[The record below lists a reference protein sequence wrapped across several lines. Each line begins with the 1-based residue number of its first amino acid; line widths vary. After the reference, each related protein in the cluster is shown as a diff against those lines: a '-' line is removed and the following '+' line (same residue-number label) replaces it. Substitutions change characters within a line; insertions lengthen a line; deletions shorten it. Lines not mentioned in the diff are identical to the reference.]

1 MLTKEKRKMNPY
13 VKAIICLV
21 VFLGFFS
28 IFSIPMG
35 LGNALNTLMNT
46 AYQILIDTVFYI
58 MAIAVIAGAVSSLL
72 TEFGVVA
79 LLNKL
84 LSPLMRPLFGMPG
97 ASSLGIVST
106 YLSDNPA
113 ILTLADDN
121 KFRRYFKAYQIPAL
135 TNLGTSFG
143 MGLIV
148 TSYALG
154 PCSFMGKQVGM
165 AALCGNL
172 GAIIGAIISTRIML
186 LFMKKAYGKE
196 KPALEEEIQEDA
208 DQKKFTHKGFLHV
221 LDALMDGG
229 KKGVEMGLAVIPGVL
244 IICSVVLML
253 TNGKPAGTYSSITIE
268 RVAVVNGVEN
278 TLDMTDNIRL
288 PERGN
293 YIRGFSKNSSVVHWA
308 LYSSDGLITTVHPT
322 YSSTRTFSDSD
333 KLYVQVSDD
342 VPPAPM
348 IYRMILHHPDG
359 TSESLDMELERSNGK
374 GANRLYSVT
383 MPTVGYSGKAKEG
396 IALLPKLA
404 EKIDFLLKPL
414 FGFSS
419 GEALAVPVTAL
430 GSAGAALGLIPE
442 LAKRGVVNSADL
454 AVFIAI
460 CMCWS
465 GYLSTHVSMMEV
477 LGCREHTGKA
487 IISHTIGGL
496 CAGVAAH
503 WLYVLFLLI

>member
-1 MLTKEKRKMNPY
+1 MNTKPARRIHPY
-13 VKAIICLV
+13 VKALICLALFV
-21 VFLGFFS
+21 GFFS
-28 IFSIPMG
+28 VFAVPMG

-58 MAIAVIAGAVSSLL
+58 MAIAVIAGALSSVL
-72 TEFGVVA
+72 TEFGVVS

-84 LSPLMRPLFGMPG
+84 LSPLMGPLFGMPG
-97 ASSLGIVST
+97 ASALGIVST

-113 ILTLADDN
+113 ILTLADDS

-135 TNLGTSFG
+135 TNLGTAFG

-154 PCSFMGKQVGM
+154 PCSFMGSQVGL

-172 GAIIGAIISTRIML
+172 GALVGAIVSTRLML
-186 LFMKKAYGKE
+186 LFMKKAYGKD
-196 KPALEEEIQEDA
+196 KPALEEPYEEDEEKGSF
-208 DQKKFTHKGFLHV
+208 QHKGFLHV

-229 KKGVEMGLAVIPGVL
+229 KKGVEMGLAIIPGVL

-253 TNGKPAGTYSSITIE
+253 TNGRPAGTYSSVQIQ
-268 RVAVVNGVEN
+268 RVAVYNDEQLI
-278 TLDMTDNIRL
+278 TSTDNIRI
-288 PERGN
+288 PENGN
-293 YIRGFSKNSSVVHWA
+293 YISNFDDDSSIAKWS
-308 LYSSDGLITTVHPT
+308 LYHSDGTLDSLHPVYVNSRAFNDSET
-322 YSSTRTFSDSD
+322 IYVRISDED
-333 KLYVQVSDD
+333 
-342 VPPAPM
+342 PPAGTD
-348 IYRMILHHPDG
+348 YKLILNKPDG
-359 TSESLDMELERSNGK
+359 SFLTLHLELVSQTGK
-374 GANRLYSVT
+374 TTGRIYAAN
-383 MPTVGYSGKAKEG
+383 MPAVGYSGKAKEG
-396 IALLPKLA
+396 VALLPKLA
-404 EKIDFLLKPL
+404 DKLDFLLKPF
-414 FGFSS
+414 FGFTS

-430 GSAGAALGLIPE
+430 GSAGAALGMIPE
-442 LAKRGVVNSADL
+442 LAKKGSVGLSDL

-487 IISHTIGGL
+487 IICHTLGGL

-503 WLYVLFLLI
+503 WLFRLFLLIL

>member
-1 MLTKEKRKMNPY
+1 MKRQKRNHHMSLY

-21 VFLGFFS
+21 VVIAFFS
-28 IFSIPMG
+28 IFAVPMG
-35 LGNALNTLMNT
+35 LGNSLNTLMNT

-58 MAIAVIAGAVSSLL
+58 MAIAVIAGALSSLF

-84 LSPLMRPLFGMPG
+84 LSPLMKPLFGMPG

-113 ILTLADDN
+113 ILALADDK

-135 TNLGTSFG
+135 TNLGTAFG

-154 PCSFMGKQVGM
+154 PCSFMGKQVGI

-172 GAIIGAIISTRIML
+172 GAVIGAIVSTRLML
-186 LFMKKAYGKE
+186 VFMKKTYGKDR
-196 KPALEEEIQEDA
+196 PALEEAYLEDEEES
-208 DQKKFTHKGFLHV
+208 KFHHKGFLHV

-244 IICSVVLML
+244 IICSIVLML
-253 TNGKPAGTYSSITIE
+253 TNGRPAGTYSSVSIQRI
-268 RVAVVNGVEN
+268 VLDDEN
-278 TLDMTDNIRL
+278 THSSTDNIRI
-288 PERGN
+288 PESGN
-293 YIRGFSKNSSVVHWA
+293 YISDFSDDSSIARWS
-308 LYSSDGLITTVHPT
+308 LYSTDGRIEPVHPN
-322 YSSTRTFSDSD
+322 YVSARSFNDSE
-333 KLYVQVSDD
+333 KLYIRISDD
-342 VPPAPM
+342 DPPAG
-348 IYRMILHHPDG
+348 ITYQMILNKPDG
-359 TSESLDMELERSNGK
+359 TFDTLTMEPVSSTGK
-374 GANRLYSVT
+374 ATDRIYSVT

-396 IALLPKLA
+396 VAVLPKLA
-404 EKIDFLLKPL
+404 NKIGFILEPL
-414 FGFSS
+414 FGFTS

-442 LAKRGVVNSADL
+442 LAKKGVINVNDL

-465 GYLSTHVSMMEV
+465 GFLSTHVSMMEV

-496 CAGVAAH
+496 FAGVSAH
-503 WLYVLFLLI
+503 WLFVLVSMLL